1 MDETA
6 TATAEPLA
14 TKTIVDQWNLAER
27 VLFRFAF
34 CYFVLYTWPAAGRV
48 SLYHKIPGGYAFTT
62 WVNQLL
68 QGIVPWIATHVFGV
82 TGMAATYSF
91 HGSGDTT
98 LSYITALLFFVL
110 ALVATLV
117 WSVLDRRRP
126 NYVRLHF
133 WFRVLLR
140 YTLAVTLFTYGFNKV
155 FPNQFSPPDFL
166 RLIEP
171 FGEFSPMGVL
181 WSFMGASVPYVIFT
195 GACEVVAGAL
205 LVFRRTTLLGAL
217 VSAAVMVNV
226 VVLNLCY
233 DVPVKLYSTHLLL
246 MAILLA
252 APDLTRLFDFFVRNR
267 AVGRDESEAFPFSQ
281 PSLRR
286 AAVVGKVLFLGL
298 ILLGQILGG
307 IDGLQ
312 RREATPRSPLY
323 GLYDVESF
331 EQNGVAEG
339 KPSTWRKVVM
349 QYPNVIAVRTNEDAV
364 LFLQANFDVTQSAIT
379 IRNRDR
385 LVWSRPDSARVV
397 LEGKIGDAPVRI
409 WLKVVD
415 VDKMLLKSR
424 GFHWI
429 NERPFNR

>member
-1 MDETA
+1 MDETV

-14 TKTIVDQWNLAER
+14 PKAIVKQWNLVER
-27 VLFRFAF
+27 VLFRFVF

-48 SLYHKIPGGYAFTT
+48 SLYHKIPWGRDITT
-62 WVNQLL
+62 WASQPL
-68 QGIVPWIATHVFGV
+68 QALVPWIATHVFGV
-82 TGMAATYSF
+82 TGMAATYFST
-91 HGSGDTT
+91 GSGDTT
-98 LSYITALLFFVL
+98 LEYVTSLLFLVL
-110 ALVATLV
+110 ALAATPV

-140 YTLAVTLFTYGFNKV
+140 YTLAVTLFTYGFGKV
-155 FPNQFSPPDFL
+155 FPNQFAPPDFY

-205 LVFRRTTLLGAL
+205 LVFRRTTLWGAL
-217 VSAAVMVNV
+217 VSGAVMVNV

-246 MAILLA
+246 MAIVLA

-267 AVGRDESEAFPFSQ
+267 AVGRDESEAFPFSK
-281 PSLRR
+281 PTLRR
-286 AAVVGKVLFLGL
+286 AAVVGKVLFLGV

-307 IDGLQ
+307 IDALQ
-312 RREATPRSPLY
+312 RKEAAPRSPLY
-323 GLYDVESF
+323 GLYDVVSF
-331 EQNGVAEG
+331 ERNGVAEG

-349 QYPNVIAVRTNEDAV
+349 QYPNVIGVRTNEDAV
-364 LFLQANFDVTQSAIT
+364 QFLQVNFDVTQSAIT

-385 LVWSRPDSARVV
+385 LIWSRPDPARVL
-397 LEGKIGDAPVRI
+397 LEGKMGDTPVRI
-409 WLKVVD
+409 RLKVVD
-415 VDKMLLKSR
+415 VDKMPLKSR

>member
-1 MDETA
+1 MDETL

-14 TKTIVDQWNLAER
+14 PKAIVKQWNLVER
-27 VLFRFAF
+27 VLFRFVF

-48 SLYHKIPGGYAFTT
+48 HFLHGVPGGYSLTT
-62 WVNQLL
+62 WLSKPVQA
-68 QGIVPWIATHVFGV
+68 IVPWIATKVFGV
-82 TGMAATYSF
+82 TGTAATYSPT
-91 HGSGDTT
+91 GSGDTT
-98 LSYITALLFFVL
+98 LGYITVLLFFVL
-110 ALVATLV
+110 AVAVTAV

-126 NYVRLHF
+126 HYARLHF

-140 YTLAVTLFTYGFNKV
+140 YTLAVTLFAYGFAKV
-155 FPNQFSPPDFL
+155 FPLQFQPPDFL

-195 GACEVVAGAL
+195 GTCEVVAGAL
-205 LVFRRTTLLGAL
+205 LVFRRTTLLGAI
-217 VSAAVMVNV
+217 VSMAVIVNV
-226 VVLNLCY
+226 VVLNFCY

-246 MAILLA
+246 MAIVLG
-252 APDLTRLFDFFVRNR
+252 APDLSRLFDFFFRNR
-267 AVGRDESEAFPFSQ
+267 AVGQGESETFAFSG

-286 AAVVGKVLFLGL
+286 AAVVGKCLFFGM
-298 ILLGQILGG
+298 ILLGHIRGG
-307 IDGLQ
+307 IDGRQ
-312 RREATPRSPLY
+312 RMEAAPRSPLY

-331 EQNGVAEG
+331 ERNGVAEG

-349 QYPNVIAVRTNEDAV
+349 QYPNVIGVRTNEDAV
-364 LFLQANFDVTQSAIT
+364 QFLQVNFDVTQSAVT

-385 LVWSRPDSARVV
+385 LIWSRPDPARVL
-397 LEGKIGDAPVRI
+397 LEGKMGDTPVRI
-409 WLKVVD
+409 RLKVVD
-415 VDKMLLKSR
+415 VDKMPLKSR

>member
-1 MDETA
+1 
-6 TATAEPLA
+6 
-14 TKTIVDQWNLAER
+14 
-27 VLFRFAF
+27 
-34 CYFVLYTWPAAGRV
+34 
-48 SLYHKIPGGYAFTT
+48 
-62 WVNQLL
+62 
-68 QGIVPWIATHVFGV
+68 
-82 TGMAATYSF
+82 
-91 HGSGDTT
+91 
-98 LSYITALLFFVL
+98 
-110 ALVATLV
+110 
-117 WSVLDRRRP
+117 
-126 NYVRLHF
+126 
-133 WFRVLLR
+133 
-140 YTLAVTLFTYGFNKV
+140 
-155 FPNQFSPPDFL
+155 
-166 RLIEP
+166 
-171 FGEFSPMGVL
+171 
-181 WSFMGASVPYVIFT
+181 
-195 GACEVVAGAL
+195 
-205 LVFRRTTLLGAL
+205 
-217 VSAAVMVNV
+217 
-226 VVLNLCY
+226 
-233 DVPVKLYSTHLLL
+233 
-246 MAILLA
+246 
-252 APDLTRLFDFFVRNR
+252 
-267 AVGRDESEAFPFSQ
+267 
-281 PSLRR
+281 
-286 AAVVGKVLFLGL
+286 VVGKVLFLGL